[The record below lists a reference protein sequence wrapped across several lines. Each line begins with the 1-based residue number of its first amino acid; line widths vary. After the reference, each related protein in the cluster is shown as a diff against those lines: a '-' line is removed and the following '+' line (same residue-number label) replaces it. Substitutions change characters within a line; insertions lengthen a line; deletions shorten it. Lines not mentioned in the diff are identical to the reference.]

1 MEEDEAMREM
11 KRAAVLMAVVILTGC
26 GSGTA
31 ASTRVE
37 QENKVQSA
45 IDEQIAAA
53 DAGSTE
59 ADSSAAEELNPTP
72 ESVAER
78 QKTETASADGIDYDL
93 LDMDADMVYA
103 TVYQMMLN
111 PSDYIGKKVRIRG
124 TYYVANSEKTKK
136 NYFYCIISDAL
147 GCCQNGMEFVWD
159 DGSHVYPDE
168 YPEEMSEITVTGT
181 FDVYT
186 EEGDEMQ
193 NIRLKDASI
202 SL

>member
-1 MEEDEAMREM
+1 MKISEVTAVAM
-11 KRAAVLMAVVILTGC
+11 AAIMLTGC
-26 GSGTA
+26 GSGA
-31 ASTRVE
+31 SASTRIKK
-37 QENKVQSA
+37 ENKVESV
-45 IDEQIAAA
+45 IEEQMA
-53 DAGSTE
+53 E
-59 ADSSAAEELNPTP
+59 ADGSEGEALNPTP
-72 ESVAER
+72 ESVEERKKAE
-78 QKTETASADGIDYDL
+78 AVSADGIDYDL

-103 TVYQMMLN
+103 TVYQMMLE

-124 TYYVANSEKTKK
+124 SYYVAQSEETKK

-168 YPEEMSEITVTGT
+168 YPEEMSEITITGI

-186 EEGDEMQ
+186 EEGSDTQ
-193 NIRLKDASI
+193 YIRLKDASI